1 MCASDNTHPGRAK
14 AIGLVALMILLPW
27 GANPSSTFDSQI
39 LSDGSDVRDES
50 SGKSWGVNGSND
62 TGWIVLDAVGA
73 DAANGTPAL
82 ADLFLEFAPGAVID
96 NLTLEISVNGSDGYW
111 VNQPQIAVMDTQ
123 TSLLDW
129 SGRGDLGRQ
138 NNFADNPPS
147 LVGGILDASLK
158 PNTISDAS
166 WQIPTGIEI
175 TDLVIEALRP
185 VDPKLSFSPLNV
197 SIHGSVY
204 NPIDGRLHIL
214 LDDDLLQ
221 LDDNA
226 NKRII
231 DIDIGIGGR
240 SIVSDINRGLLY
252 VGDKNGNV
260 TAMGLSDSQPLVD
273 FPADTNTSLSDPI
286 LTMGVDVFGVLWAF
300 SECNMQY
307 LMPSKGALWKTLEF
321 CTSSEAETPIGVHIE
336 GREIFLA
343 TEENG
348 VRVIEYNVSSADATS
363 IVVERNLV
371 WDDSNYLSGNSVAD
385 IAVSDGILYIAT
397 TDSGIDRFEFS
408 SNTWIPSWTSS
419 NWLSSD
425 NIVGLATAPGWLYI
439 LGEEHVQPYDTDV
452 LLFSSDIQLEDLGV
466 SGTASSISAWPGG
479 LSRAPSG
486 TMAIIGDSSGT
497 FGRVLEDSSDGSFH
511 LVSSPSIDNAEVTA
525 IIEDGESGE
534 FWIASGSI
542 IDIMDKGDNLWKEP
556 IDIGDWF
563 TSALEPGDIT
573 SIEQDEDGW
582 VWVGTT
588 NSGVHRLS
596 NVDGAYFE
604 TIQGLNSNS
613 ITSLAY
619 DSNTETLVIGHFESG
634 ISLYSTDS
642 NNVIE
647 TYTESEGLDSDMIR
661 DIATRFGI
669 AYIAT
674 QEAGVMRIDLSTPAI
689 IGSWQSLGVDN
700 LESTPV
706 AVDGE
711 VIYLGLPG
719 LGVLLIDRLTS
730 DILDLWTP
738 DDPNGIPDE
747 DINTLSL
754 DFYGGLLIGSEVQNS
769 GANANG
775 GLARWDGSTWD
786 LLPTSIPGWN
796 NDPFEFYDV
805 SSDANGVYA
814 GTNRGAC
821 MWNWPDPNNPQSQFT
836 LEDCWTSGGNGGGGG
851 GGQGDG
857 MPSRFVIS
865 VEPIGPDL
873 LYAGTLEG
881 AAVINTSNGTVVEV
895 WTAGDDTER
904 ARVVKFGETLY
915 LGFENMG
922 IARFNLTTGSWLTPW
937 DGSQGI
943 LGDDDVTV
951 MIEGREE
958 GTMWAGGDFGLTLI
972 DLENE
977 SALVQW
983 GRGANQDGPTL
994 PNYSPAEILIVEG
1007 VMYYSPQRGNP
1018 WNSRD
1023 EVTRINL
1030 DNNSTLQTIDAG
1042 QRLGFSGV
1050 IHGMSQIGDE
1060 VWISVVE
1067 TSGWGG
1073 SGDPGTI
1080 LRWNTTSDDW
1090 EDDLQTI
1097 GDVGRVNAQ
1106 YLGDCFPLNTSC
1118 EMWVAYGENMLRRF
1132 SAPNMTLLDQWNDVD
1147 GRIRGMVEYQGEYL
1161 FASMNGIL
1169 RWNPSN
1175 ETWQSSWLPGDGLPS
1190 DSELDFYALRVIGDD
1205 LWAASGYG
1213 NDGHVMRLSGNNSNW
1228 TIWDVDT
1235 NDIPD
1240 GYGADILL
1248 CHDIVHVAIGFSAW
1262 QWWAVGGGIAR
1273 FDLGDHDGDGITEEW
1288 ITPITNTNSN
1298 MVDKDVRAL
1307 ACDEENEIMYVG
1319 FDTDNVGIDRF
1330 DYDSNNFLDTLTPD
1344 MGVSENPVFPG
1355 GMLYD
1360 EDLLLVSHYDGS
1372 GGITRVITSGSTAT
1386 SGQVIGLGMDS
1397 CSIVRAPTS
1406 ARSYAIGRS
1415 GDLSGINRV
1424 DRLDSTGLIEGGF
1437 DELVGLPSGVVH
1449 EMISNETHVWVTV
1462 GSSEYSY
1469 LGTTVL
1475 QGELLDNGSVNWQYG
1490 FEALS
1495 ESINEIMLVDQEI
1508 WATTVG
1514 NGLFSFN
1521 LTQRAV
1527 QQTSSALHNQMD
1539 GLIHDGDNMF
1549 IGLMGWSGSSAGFQ
1563 TFDPD
1568 TRSWGQGSLLAGLP
1582 SNIVTDFVEYG
1593 EHVLVSTHGGI
1604 GLWNLTKYDW
1614 DDPITTVDGL
1624 PTPISNHLFVPP
1636 APILGNGTVLVGG
1649 PTGLIVLD
1657 QNLGIVGT
1665 IGTAEGLVGDFVSGI
1680 VYADAVSRTFNDSA
1694 TGSTITLHHDSAIFI
1709 SHNGQGVTR
1718 PGVAAWDVSTDSY
1731 NGTYNIDM
1739 IPSNDVSAVETDLWG
1754 VHIATSN
1761 QPLVHWNGT
1770 SMAMESGS
1778 GAIELQAWPITDLAS
1793 DGTHVAAISASKI
1806 SIVMATG
1813 DHDVIT
1819 IGDMPGAI
1827 AADADAWMGL
1837 AVLGEDGLHIYKPME
1852 TLREVPRENQR
1863 RAYPLNAIFAD
1874 RTLDITE
1881 TTRPGMSTTLVSP
1894 ESPISIPIDQNQ
1906 ANSSDLLL
1914 YPGSLTFS
1922 SPAKG
1927 SWVWAKSTSLN
1938 YTGSWD
1944 LASLDPKIEESFQ
1957 TAIFNTP
1964 PGSISSTVHLQ
1975 MQSPQDGK
1983 VKIRVSY
1990 DWERIEAPT
1999 VMTSLYDRP
2008 NDGGGVLHASW
2019 LPAQDSAWSAYRI
2032 YLWDSTDDPQWTPS
2046 KNDLANLPAYERIP
2060 YWSQTTAVFTTGNSN
2075 GSEAPLSDQRQYR
2088 AAVAIEYPDGSIGDP
2103 VSWDGNATP
2112 TDETP
2117 SPPEWLDVQP
2127 VSGGTP
2133 GTVSAEWS
2141 ACQEL
2146 DPQFTR
2152 IWAVQQEITNALAL
2166 SNPIDFAFAAGNS
2179 SVLELDGNVP
2189 YWFAIVCVDEAGQF
2203 DPANATVV
2211 GPVVTAGGLN
2221 DGIAPLP
2228 ITGTTAN
2235 DAPNDEGGRI
2245 IVTWEPNQE
2254 EDCSF
2259 HVIYI
2264 LPASGWTAP
2273 TSVDGWPVAQFVTDC
2288 TTDEVVID
2296 SIGNSTLENDVV
2308 YWIGVVAVDDWGNQN
2323 VDDVLVVETASYSEL
2338 DSTEFTPPDMVSG
2351 LQAWDHPGDDGTA
2364 IDVSWDKTL
2373 AEDFSHYT
2381 VWASDFPLN
2390 DLTEINL
2397 ECESSGACNLVTIDQ
2412 RQIGN
2417 SPRLE
2422 ITLSSALY
2430 GTEVDEL
2437 SPSRISP
2444 EVPLYVTVTIHDI
2457 AGNVILSDLSDN
2469 MALVTP
2475 IDNRGDQ
2482 FPPER
2487 IPAPTLEDRAP
2498 DSGDGVLVSFPPS
2511 SAPDIAEYLVF
2522 AVAGA
2527 PFENA
2532 DGLEPALVLD
2542 RTQSGQFLLDSLSS
2556 GEGIQPD
2563 VPIWVAVASV
2573 DTSGNVWLDKLE
2585 TSMISPVDEN
2595 SQDPGMHLP
2604 EVSEIMAYWDP
2615 TGSRI
2620 EVLWADSGDPLV
2632 ESYTIFA
2639 STMQFSDT
2647 RDAISVSSTVTSN
2660 ASFDFIGP
2668 TPVSSSTPYWLSV
2681 VAFDGE
2687 VHRLSVDPIRV
2698 YPLSELTPGGN
2709 QNGPGGDGESWFDQ
2723 LVDGDLNTAILM
2735 ISAIMIIL
2743 GAALIIRPREK
2754 TAPQPWEMG
2763 TQEVEMEEELTREA
2777 MGISEEEEIA
2787 SSSTLGASMDDSMD
2801 KEEEMDAST
2810 PENPIVD
2817 TLPEEWWDPDV
2828 TVADLL
2834 DSETDD
2840 ISLEGLNDLAD
2851 DLDEGE
2857 SEDIDVSFLDD
2868 VLDDD

>member
-1 MCASDNTHPGRAK
+1 MCASDITHRGRAK

-27 GANPSSTFDSQI
+27 GTNLPTSSGLES
-39 LSDGSDVRDES
+39 LSDLSDPRGES
-50 SGKSWGVNGSND
+50 SGKSWGVNGSNNS
-62 TGWIVLDAVGA
+62 GWIVLDATGA

-111 VNQPQIAVMDTQ
+111 ANQPQIAIMDTQ
-123 TSLLDW
+123 TSVLDW
-129 SGRGDLGRQ
+129 SGNGDLGRQ

-147 LVGGILDASLK
+147 IVGGILDASLK

-175 TDLVIEALRP
+175 TDLVMEALRP
-185 VDPKLSFSPLNV
+185 IDPKLSLSPLEV
-197 SIHGSVY
+197 SIHGSSY
-204 NPIDGRLHIL
+204 NPIDGRMYIL
-214 LDDDLLQ
+214 VDDDLLQ

-231 DIDIGIGGR
+231 DITSGIEGR
-240 SIVSDINRGLLY
+240 SIVSDPNRGFLY
-252 VGDKNGNV
+252 VGDNRGNV
-260 TAMGLSDSQPLVD
+260 SAMGLSDSEPLAD
-273 FPADTNTSLSDPI
+273 FPVDTNTSLSDPI
-286 LTMGVDVFGVLWAF
+286 MTMGVDVFGVLWAV
-300 SECNMQY
+300 SECNMNY
-307 LMPSKGALWKTLEF
+307 LMPSNGAVWKTFQF
-321 CTSSEAETPIGVHIE
+321 CTTSEIETPVGIHIE

-343 TEENG
+343 TQDNG
-348 VRVIEYNVSSADATS
+348 VRVIRYNVSSSDPTS
-363 IVVERNLV
+363 LVIERNVL
-371 WDDSNYLSGNSVAD
+371 WGDSNLLSSDSIAD
-385 IAVSDGILYIAT
+385 IEASEGILYIAT
-397 TDSGIDRFEFS
+397 SDSGIDRFDLS
-408 SNTWIPSWTSS
+408 SNTWMPSWTSS

-425 NIVGLATAPGWLYI
+425 NIVGLAAAPGWLYI
-439 LGEEHVQPYDTDV
+439 LGEEQVQPYDTDV
-452 LLFSSDIQLEDLGV
+452 LLFSSEIPLADLGL

-479 LSRAPSG
+479 LPRSPSDS
-486 TMAIIGDSSGT
+486 MAIIGDSSGT
-497 FGRVLEDSSDGSFH
+497 FGRALEDNSDGYFH
-511 LVSSPSIDNAEVTA
+511 LVSSPSIDDADITA
-525 IIEDGESGE
+525 IIDDGESGE

-563 TSALEPGDIT
+563 TSGLEPGDIT

-596 NVDGAYFE
+596 NVDGSYLE
-604 TIQGLNSNS
+604 SIQGLNSNS
-613 ITSLAY
+613 ITSLAF

-647 TYTESEGLDSDMIR
+647 TYSESEGLDSDMIR

-674 QEAGVMRIDLSTPAI
+674 EEAGVMRIDLSTPTI

-700 LESTPV
+700 LDSTPV
-706 AVDGE
+706 AVDGD

-738 DDPNGIPDE
+738 DDPNSIPDE
-747 DINTLSL
+747 DVNTLTL
-754 DFYGGLLIGSEVQNS
+754 DFYGGLLVGSEVQNS

-805 SSDANGVYA
+805 SSDADGVYA

-821 MWNWPDPNNPQSQFT
+821 MWNWPDPNTPQSQFT
-836 LEDCWTSGGNGGGGG
+836 LEDCWTSGGN

-865 VEPIGPDL
+865 VEPIGSDL
-873 LYAGTLEG
+873 LYAGTTEG
-881 AAVINTSNGTVVEV
+881 AAVINTANGTVVEV

-915 LGFENMG
+915 LGFENLG
-922 IARFNLTTGSWLTPW
+922 IARFNLTSGTWLTPW

-951 MIEGREE
+951 MIEGRAL

-972 DLENE
+972 DLVNE
-977 SALVQW
+977 TTLIQW

-994 PNYSPAEILIVEG
+994 PNYSPGEILIVDEM
-1007 VMYYSPQRGNP
+1007 MYYSPQRANP

-1023 EVTRINL
+1023 EIARINL
-1030 DNNSTLQTIDAG
+1030 DNNTSLQTIDAG
-1042 QRLGFSGV
+1042 QRLGFEGV
-1050 IHGMSQIGDE
+1050 VHGMNQIGDE

-1080 LRWNTTSDDW
+1080 LRWNTTSEGW
-1090 EDDLQTI
+1090 MDDLQTI

-1106 YLGDCFPLNTSC
+1106 YLGDCFPLNASC
-1118 EMWVAYGENMLRRF
+1118 EMWIAYGENTLRRF
-1132 SAPNMTLLDQWNDVD
+1132 SASNMTLLDQWDDVD

-1190 DSELDFYALRVIGDD
+1190 ESELDFYTLKVVGDD

-1213 NDGHVMRLSGNNSNW
+1213 NDGHVMRLSGNNGNW

-1235 NDIPD
+1235 GDIPD

-1262 QWWAVGGGIAR
+1262 QWWLVGGGIAR
-1273 FDLGDHDGDGITEEW
+1273 FDLGDYDGDGITDEW
-1288 ITPITNTNSN
+1288 ITPITNDNSN
-1298 MVDKDVRAL
+1298 MADKDVRAL

-1330 DYDSNNFLDTLTPD
+1330 DYSSNNFLDTLTPD

-1355 GMLYD
+1355 GMIYD
-1360 EDLLLVSHYDGS
+1360 EDLLLVAHYDGN
-1372 GGITRVITSGSTAT
+1372 GGITRVITSGASAT

-1397 CSIVRAPTS
+1397 CSIVRAPTNS
-1406 ARSYAIGRS
+1406 RSYAIGRS

-1437 DELVGLPSGVVH
+1437 DELVGLPSGVVS
-1449 EMISNETHVWVTV
+1449 EMISNGTHVWVTV

-1469 LGTTVL
+1469 LASTVL

-1490 FEALS
+1490 FDALS
-1495 ESINEIMLVDQEI
+1495 ESINEIMIVDQEI
-1508 WATTVG
+1508 WASTVG
-1514 NGLFSFN
+1514 DGLFSFN
-1521 LTQRAV
+1521 LSHRSV
-1527 QQTSSALHNQMD
+1527 QQTPPALHNQMD
-1539 GLIHDGDNMF
+1539 GMLHDGENMF

-1563 TFDPD
+1563 TFNPE

-1604 GLWNLTKYDW
+1604 GLWNLTKDDW

-1636 APILGNGTVLVGG
+1636 VPILGNGTVLVGG
-1649 PTGLIVLD
+1649 PTGMIVLD
-1657 QNLGIVGT
+1657 QDLGVVGT
-1665 IGTAEGLVGDFVSGI
+1665 IGRADGLVGDFVSGI
-1680 VYADAVSRTFNDSA
+1680 VYAGPVSRTFNDTA
-1694 TGSTITLHHDSAIFI
+1694 TGSLITLHHDSAIFI

-1718 PGVAAWDVSTDSY
+1718 PGVAAWDISTDSH

-1770 SMAMESGS
+1770 SMGMEAGP
-1778 GAIELQAWPITDLAS
+1778 GAIELQGWPIIDLAS
-1793 DGTHVAAISASKI
+1793 DGNHLAAISASKI
-1806 SIVMATG
+1806 SIIESTG
-1813 DHDVIT
+1813 DHAVVMV
-1819 IGDMPGAI
+1819 GDMPGAL

-1837 AVLGEDGLHIYKPME
+1837 AVLGEDGLHIYKPIE
-1852 TLREVPRENQR
+1852 TLREAPRENQR
-1863 RAYPLNAIFAD
+1863 RASPLNAIFAD
-1874 RTLDITE
+1874 RTLDITD
-1881 TTRPGMSTTLVSP
+1881 TTRPGMLTTFASQ
-1894 ESPISIPIDQNQ
+1894 ESPILIPIDQNQ
-1906 ANSSDLLL
+1906 ANSSELLL

-1922 SPAKG
+1922 SPARG
-1927 SWVWAKSTSLN
+1927 SWVWAKSTNLN

-1944 LASLDPKIEESFQ
+1944 LAALDPSIEESFQ

-1964 PGSISSTVHLQ
+1964 PGSVSSTVHLQ
-1975 MQSPQDGK
+1975 MQSPKDGRIM
-1983 VKIRVSY
+1983 IRVTY
-1990 DWERIEAPT
+1990 DWERLEAPT
-1999 VMTSLYDRP
+1999 LMTSLYDRP

-2032 YLWDSTDDPQWTPS
+2032 YLWDSTDNPQWTPS
-2046 KNDLANLPAYERIP
+2046 KGDLANLPAYQRVP

-2075 GSEAPLSDQRQYR
+2075 GSEVPLSDQRQYR
-2088 AAVAIEYPDGSIGDP
+2088 AAVSIEYPDGTLGDP
-2103 VSWDGNATP
+2103 ISWYGNATP

-2117 SPPEWLDVQP
+2117 SPPEWLEVQP
-2127 VSGGTP
+2127 ISGGNP
-2133 GTVSAEWS
+2133 GTVSAEWA

-2146 DPQFTR
+2146 DPQSTR
-2152 IWAVQQEITNALAL
+2152 IWAVQQEITSALAL
-2166 SNPIDFAFAAGNS
+2166 SDPIDFAFASGNS
-2179 SVLELDGNVP
+2179 SVLQLEGNVP

-2228 ITGTTAN
+2228 ITGTSVS

-2245 IVTWEPNQE
+2245 VVTWEPNQE

-2323 VDDVLVVETASYSEL
+2323 VNDVLVVETATYSEL

-2351 LQAWDHPGDDGTA
+2351 LQAWDHPDDDGTA
-2364 IDVSWDKTL
+2364 IDVSWDRTT

-2390 DLTEINL
+2390 DLTEASSA
-2397 ECESSGACNLVTIDQ
+2397 CESSGTCNLVTIDQ

-2422 ITLSSALY
+2422 VTLSRALY
-2430 GTEVDEL
+2430 GTEADEL

-2457 AGNVILSDLSDN
+2457 AGNVFLSDLSEN

-2475 IDNRGDQ
+2475 IDNRGDL
-2482 FPPER
+2482 FPP
-2487 IPAPTLEDRAP
+2487 DRVPSPSLVDRSP
-2498 DSGDGVLVSFPPS
+2498 DSGDGIFVSFSPS
-2511 SAPDIAEYLVF
+2511 SEPDIAEYRIF
-2522 AVAGA
+2522 AVSVA
-2527 PFENA
+2527 PFDSVE
-2532 DGLEPALVLD
+2532 GLEPALVLD
-2542 RTQSGQFLLDSLSS
+2542 RTQSGEEFLLETLSN
-2556 GEGIQPD
+2556 GERIQPD
-2563 VPIWVAVASV
+2563 VPMWVAVVSV
-2573 DTSGNVWLDKLE
+2573 DTSGNAWLDGLE

-2595 SQDPGMHLP
+2595 SQDPGIHLP
-2604 EVSEIMAYWDP
+2604 EISEIMTYWDP

-2620 EVLWADSGDPLV
+2620 EVIWSESEDPQV
-2632 ESYTIFA
+2632 ESYIVFA

-2647 RDAISVSSTVTSN
+2647 RDAITVSSSDTSN
-2660 ASFDFIGP
+2660 ASFDSIGP
-2668 TPVSSSTPYWLSV
+2668 TPISSSTTYWLSV

-2687 VHRLSVDPIRV
+2687 VHRLAIDSIRV
-2698 YPLSELTPGGN
+2698 YPLSEFTPGGSPD
-2709 QNGPGGDGESWFDQ
+2709 GPGGDGESWFDQ
-2723 LVDGDLNTAILM
+2723 LVDGDLNTVIIM
-2735 ISAIMIIL
+2735 VSAIMVIL

-2754 TAPQPWEMG
+2754 IAPQPWEMG

-2777 MGISEEEEIA
+2777 MGITEEEEIA
-2787 SSSTLGASMDDSMD
+2787 SSSFLTQTPGDESEM
-2801 KEEEMDAST
+2801 EEELPESVIDESPEEEWRGPDAS
-2810 PENPIVD
+2810 
-2817 TLPEEWWDPDV
+2817 
-2828 TVADLL
+2828 VADLL
-2834 DSETDD
+2834 ESENEE

-2851 DLDEGE
+2851 GLDGD
-2857 SEDIDVSFLDD
+2857 SDDIDVSFLDD

>member
-1 MCASDNTHPGRAK
+1 MCARDITLRGRAK

-27 GANPSSTFDSQI
+27 GTNLPTSSGLES
-39 LSDGSDVRDES
+39 LSDLSDPRGES
-50 SGKSWGVNGSND
+50 SGKSWGVNGSNNS
-62 TGWIVLDAVGA
+62 GWIVLDATGA

-111 VNQPQIAVMDTQ
+111 ANQPQIAIMDTQ
-123 TSLLDW
+123 TSVFDW
-129 SGRGDLGRQ
+129 SGNGDLGRQ

-147 LVGGILDASLK
+147 IVGGILDASLK

-175 TDLVIEALRP
+175 TDLVMEALRP
-185 VDPKLSFSPLNV
+185 IDPKLSLSPLEV
-197 SIHGSVY
+197 SIHGSSY
-204 NPIDGRLHIL
+204 NPIDGRMYIL
-214 LDDDLLQ
+214 VDDDLLQ

-231 DIDIGIGGR
+231 DITSGIEGR
-240 SIVSDINRGLLY
+240 SIVSDPNRGFLY
-252 VGDKNGNV
+252 VGDNRGNV
-260 TAMGLSDSQPLVD
+260 SAMGLSDSEPLAD
-273 FPADTNTSLSDPI
+273 FPVDTNTSLSDPI
-286 LTMGVDVFGVLWAF
+286 MTMGVDVFGVLWAV
-300 SECNMQY
+300 SECNMNY
-307 LMPSKGALWKTLEF
+307 LMPSNGAVWKTFQF
-321 CTSSEAETPIGVHIE
+321 CTTSEIETPVGIHIE

-343 TEENG
+343 TQDNG
-348 VRVIEYNVSSADATS
+348 VRVIRYNVSSSDPTS
-363 IVVERNLV
+363 LVIERNVL
-371 WDDSNYLSGNSVAD
+371 WGDSNLLSSDSIAD
-385 IAVSDGILYIAT
+385 IEASEGILYIAT
-397 TDSGIDRFEFS
+397 SDSGIDRFDLS
-408 SNTWIPSWTSS
+408 SNTWMPSWTSS

-425 NIVGLATAPGWLYI
+425 NIVGLAAAPGWLYI
-439 LGEEHVQPYDTDV
+439 LGEEQVQPYDTDV
-452 LLFSSDIQLEDLGV
+452 LLFSSEIPLADLGL

-479 LSRAPSG
+479 LPRSPSDS
-486 TMAIIGDSSGT
+486 MAIIGDSSGT
-497 FGRVLEDSSDGSFH
+497 FGRALEDNSDGYFH
-511 LVSSPSIDNAEVTA
+511 LVSSPSIDDADITA
-525 IIEDGESGE
+525 IIDDGESGE

-563 TSALEPGDIT
+563 TSGLEPGDIT

-596 NVDGAYFE
+596 NVDGSYLE
-604 TIQGLNSNS
+604 SIQGLNSNS
-613 ITSLAY
+613 ITSLAF

-647 TYTESEGLDSDMIR
+647 TYSESEGLDSDMIR

-674 QEAGVMRIDLSTPAI
+674 EEAGVMRIDLSTPTI

-700 LESTPV
+700 LDSTPV
-706 AVDGE
+706 AVDGD

-738 DDPNGIPDE
+738 DDPNSIPDE
-747 DINTLSL
+747 DVNTLTL
-754 DFYGGLLIGSEVQNS
+754 DFYGGLLVGSEVQNS

-821 MWNWPDPNNPQSQFT
+821 MWNWPDPNTPQSQFT
-836 LEDCWTSGGNGGGGG
+836 LEDCWTSGGN

-865 VEPIGPDL
+865 VEPIGSDL
-873 LYAGTLEG
+873 LYAGTTEG
-881 AAVINTSNGTVVEV
+881 AAVINTANGTVVEV

-915 LGFENMG
+915 LGFENLG
-922 IARFNLTTGSWLTPW
+922 IARFNLTSGTWLTPW

-951 MIEGREE
+951 MIEGRAL

-972 DLENE
+972 DLVNE
-977 SALVQW
+977 TTLIQW

-994 PNYSPAEILIVEG
+994 PNYSPGEILIVDEM
-1007 VMYYSPQRGNP
+1007 MYYSPQRANP

-1023 EVTRINL
+1023 EIARINL
-1030 DNNSTLQTIDAG
+1030 DNNTSLQTIDAG
-1042 QRLGFSGV
+1042 QRLGFEGV
-1050 IHGMSQIGDE
+1050 VHGMNQIGDE

-1080 LRWNTTSDDW
+1080 LRWNTTSEGW
-1090 EDDLQTI
+1090 MDDLQTI

-1106 YLGDCFPLNTSC
+1106 YLGDCFPLNASC
-1118 EMWVAYGENMLRRF
+1118 EMWIAYGENTLRRF
-1132 SAPNMTLLDQWNDVD
+1132 SASNMTLLDQWDDVD

-1190 DSELDFYALRVIGDD
+1190 ESELDFYTLKVVGDD

-1213 NDGHVMRLSGNNSNW
+1213 NDGHVMRLSGNNGNW

-1235 NDIPD
+1235 GDIPD

-1262 QWWAVGGGIAR
+1262 QWWLVGGGIAR
-1273 FDLGDHDGDGITEEW
+1273 FDLGDYDGDGITDEW
-1288 ITPITNTNSN
+1288 ITPITNDNSN
-1298 MVDKDVRAL
+1298 MADKDVRAL

-1330 DYDSNNFLDTLTPD
+1330 DYSSNNFLDTLTPD

-1355 GMLYD
+1355 GMIYD
-1360 EDLLLVSHYDGS
+1360 EDLLLVAHYDGN
-1372 GGITRVITSGSTAT
+1372 GGITRVITSGASAT

-1397 CSIVRAPTS
+1397 CSIVRAPTNS
-1406 ARSYAIGRS
+1406 RSYAIGRS

-1437 DELVGLPSGVVH
+1437 DELVGLPSGVVS
-1449 EMISNETHVWVTV
+1449 EMISNGTHVWVTV

-1469 LGTTVL
+1469 LASTVL

-1490 FEALS
+1490 FDALS
-1495 ESINEIMLVDQEI
+1495 ESINEIMIVDQEI
-1508 WATTVG
+1508 WASTVG
-1514 NGLFSFN
+1514 DGLFSFN
-1521 LTQRAV
+1521 LSHRSV
-1527 QQTSSALHNQMD
+1527 QQTPPALHNQMD
-1539 GLIHDGDNMF
+1539 GMLHDGENMF

-1563 TFDPD
+1563 TFNPE

-1604 GLWNLTKYDW
+1604 GLWNLTKDDW

-1636 APILGNGTVLVGG
+1636 VPILGNGTVLVGG
-1649 PTGLIVLD
+1649 PTGMIVLD
-1657 QNLGIVGT
+1657 QDLGVVGT
-1665 IGTAEGLVGDFVSGI
+1665 IGRADGLVGDFVSGI
-1680 VYADAVSRTFNDSA
+1680 VYAGPVSRTFNDTA
-1694 TGSTITLHHDSAIFI
+1694 TGSLITLHHDSAIFI

-1718 PGVAAWDVSTDSY
+1718 PGVAAWDISTDSH

-1770 SMAMESGS
+1770 SMGMEAGP
-1778 GAIELQAWPITDLAS
+1778 GAIELQGWPIIDLAS
-1793 DGTHVAAISASKI
+1793 DGNHLAAISASKI
-1806 SIVMATG
+1806 SIIESTG
-1813 DHDVIT
+1813 DHAVVMV
-1819 IGDMPGAI
+1819 GDMPGAL

-1837 AVLGEDGLHIYKPME
+1837 AVLGEDGLHIYKPIE
-1852 TLREVPRENQR
+1852 TLREAPRENQR
-1863 RAYPLNAIFAD
+1863 RASPLNAIFAD
-1874 RTLDITE
+1874 RTLDITD
-1881 TTRPGMSTTLVSP
+1881 TTRPGMLTTFASQ
-1894 ESPISIPIDQNQ
+1894 ESPILIPIDQNQ
-1906 ANSSDLLL
+1906 ANSSELLL

-1922 SPAKG
+1922 SPARG
-1927 SWVWAKSTSLN
+1927 SWVWAKSTNLN

-1944 LASLDPKIEESFQ
+1944 LAALDPSIEESFQ

-1964 PGSISSTVHLQ
+1964 PGSVSSTVHLQ
-1975 MQSPQDGK
+1975 MQSPKDGRIM
-1983 VKIRVSY
+1983 IRVTY
-1990 DWERIEAPT
+1990 DWERLEAPT
-1999 VMTSLYDRP
+1999 LMTSLYDRP

-2032 YLWDSTDDPQWTPS
+2032 YLWDSTDNPQWTPS
-2046 KNDLANLPAYERIP
+2046 KGDLANLPAYQRVP

-2075 GSEAPLSDQRQYR
+2075 GSEVPLSDQRQYR
-2088 AAVAIEYPDGSIGDP
+2088 AAVSIEYPDGTLGDP
-2103 VSWDGNATP
+2103 ISWYGNATP

-2117 SPPEWLDVQP
+2117 SPPEWLEVQP
-2127 VSGGTP
+2127 ISGGNP
-2133 GTVSAEWS
+2133 GTVSAEWA

-2146 DPQFTR
+2146 DPQSTR
-2152 IWAVQQEITNALAL
+2152 IWAVQQEITSALAL
-2166 SNPIDFAFAAGNS
+2166 SDPIDFAFASGNS
-2179 SVLELDGNVP
+2179 SVLQLEGNVP

-2228 ITGTTAN
+2228 ITGTSVS

-2245 IVTWEPNQE
+2245 VVTWEPNQE

-2323 VDDVLVVETASYSEL
+2323 VNDVLVVETATYSEL

-2351 LQAWDHPGDDGTA
+2351 LQAWDHPDDDGTA
-2364 IDVSWDKTL
+2364 IDVSWDRTT

-2390 DLTEINL
+2390 DLTEASSA
-2397 ECESSGACNLVTIDQ
+2397 CESSGTCNLVTIDQ

-2422 ITLSSALY
+2422 VTLSRALY
-2430 GTEVDEL
+2430 GTEADEL

-2457 AGNVILSDLSDN
+2457 AGNVFLSDLSEN

-2475 IDNRGDQ
+2475 IDNRGDL
-2482 FPPER
+2482 FPP
-2487 IPAPTLEDRAP
+2487 DRVPSPSLVDRSP
-2498 DSGDGVLVSFPPS
+2498 DSGDGIFVSFSPS
-2511 SAPDIAEYLVF
+2511 SEPDIAEYRIF
-2522 AVAGA
+2522 AVSVA
-2527 PFENA
+2527 PFDSVE
-2532 DGLEPALVLD
+2532 GLEPALVLD
-2542 RTQSGQFLLDSLSS
+2542 RTQSGEEFLLETLSN
-2556 GEGIQPD
+2556 GERIQPD
-2563 VPIWVAVASV
+2563 VPMWVAVVSV
-2573 DTSGNVWLDKLE
+2573 DTSGNAWLDGLE

-2595 SQDPGMHLP
+2595 SQDPGIHLP
-2604 EVSEIMAYWDP
+2604 EISEIMTYWDP

-2620 EVLWADSGDPLV
+2620 EVIWSESEDPQV
-2632 ESYTIFA
+2632 ESYIVFA

-2647 RDAISVSSTVTSN
+2647 RDAITVSSSDTSN
-2660 ASFDFIGP
+2660 ASFDSIGP
-2668 TPVSSSTPYWLSV
+2668 TPISSSTTYWLSV

-2687 VHRLSVDPIRV
+2687 VHRLAIDSIRV
-2698 YPLSELTPGGN
+2698 YPLSEFTPGGSPD
-2709 QNGPGGDGESWFDQ
+2709 GPGGDGESWFDQ
-2723 LVDGDLNTAILM
+2723 LVDGDLNTVIIM
-2735 ISAIMIIL
+2735 VSAIMVIL

-2754 TAPQPWEMG
+2754 IAPQPWEMG

-2777 MGISEEEEIA
+2777 MGITEEEEIA
-2787 SSSTLGASMDDSMD
+2787 SSSFLTQTPGDESEM
-2801 KEEEMDAST
+2801 EEELPESVIDESPEEEWRGPDAS
-2810 PENPIVD
+2810 
-2817 TLPEEWWDPDV
+2817 
-2828 TVADLL
+2828 VADLL
-2834 DSETDD
+2834 ESENEE

-2851 DLDEGE
+2851 GLDGD
-2857 SEDIDVSFLDD
+2857 SDDIDVSFLDD

>member
-1 MCASDNTHPGRAK
+1 MCASDITHRGRAK

-27 GANPSSTFDSQI
+27 GTNLPTSSGLES
-39 LSDGSDVRDES
+39 LSDLSDPRGES
-50 SGKSWGVNGSND
+50 SGKSWGVNGSNNS
-62 TGWIVLDAVGA
+62 GWIVLDATGA

-111 VNQPQIAVMDTQ
+111 ANQPQIAIMDTQ
-123 TSLLDW
+123 TSVLDW
-129 SGRGDLGRQ
+129 SGNGDLGRQ

-147 LVGGILDASLK
+147 IVGGILDASLK

-175 TDLVIEALRP
+175 TDLVMEALRP
-185 VDPKLSFSPLNV
+185 IDPKLSLSPLEV
-197 SIHGSVY
+197 SIHGSSY
-204 NPIDGRLHIL
+204 NPIDGRMYIL
-214 LDDDLLQ
+214 VDDDLLQ

-231 DIDIGIGGR
+231 DITSGIEGR
-240 SIVSDINRGLLY
+240 SIVSDPNRGFLY
-252 VGDKNGNV
+252 VGDNRGNV
-260 TAMGLSDSQPLVD
+260 SAMGLSDSEPLAD
-273 FPADTNTSLSDPI
+273 FPVDTNTSLSDPI
-286 LTMGVDVFGVLWAF
+286 LTMGVDTFGVLWAV
-300 SECNMQY
+300 SECNMNY
-307 LMPSKGALWKTLEF
+307 LMPSNGAVWKTFQF
-321 CTSSEAETPIGVHIE
+321 CTTSEIETPVGIHIE

-343 TEENG
+343 TQNNG
-348 VRVIEYNVSSADATS
+348 VRVIRYNVSSSDPTS
-363 IVVERNLV
+363 LVIERNVL
-371 WDDSNYLSGNSVAD
+371 WGDSNLLSSDSIAD
-385 IAVSDGILYIAT
+385 IEASEGILYIAT
-397 TDSGIDRFEFS
+397 SDSGIDRFDLS
-408 SNTWIPSWTSS
+408 SNTWMPSWTSS

-425 NIVGLATAPGWLYI
+425 NIVGLAAAPGWLYI
-439 LGEEHVQPYDTDV
+439 LGEEQVQPYDTDV
-452 LLFSSDIQLEDLGV
+452 LLFSSEIPLADLGL

-479 LSRAPSG
+479 LPRAPPDS
-486 TMAIIGDSSGT
+486 MAIIGDSSGT
-497 FGRVLEDSSDGSFH
+497 FGRALEENSDGYFH
-511 LVSSPSIDNAEVTA
+511 LVSSPSIDDADITA
-525 IIEDGESGE
+525 IIDDGESGE

-563 TSALEPGDIT
+563 TSGLEPGDIT

-596 NVDGAYFE
+596 NVDGSYLE
-604 TIQGLNSNS
+604 SIQGLNSNS
-613 ITSLAY
+613 ITSLAF

-647 TYTESEGLDSDMIR
+647 TYSESEGLDSDMIR

-674 QEAGVMRIDLSTPAI
+674 EEAGVMRIDLSTPTI

-700 LESTPV
+700 LDSTPV
-706 AVDGE
+706 AVDGD

-738 DDPNGIPDE
+738 DDPNSIPDE
-747 DINTLSL
+747 DVNTLTL
-754 DFYGGLLIGSEVQNS
+754 DFYGGLLVGSEVQNS

-821 MWNWPDPNNPQSQFT
+821 MWNWPDPNTPQSQFT
-836 LEDCWTSGGNGGGGG
+836 LEDCWTSGGN

-865 VEPIGPDL
+865 VEPIGSDL
-873 LYAGTLEG
+873 LYAGTTEG
-881 AAVINTSNGTVVEV
+881 AAVINTANGTVVEV

-915 LGFENMG
+915 LGFENLG
-922 IARFNLTTGSWLTPW
+922 IARFNLTSGTWLTPW

-951 MIEGREE
+951 MIEGRAL

-972 DLENE
+972 DLVNE
-977 SALVQW
+977 TTLIQW
-983 GRGANQDGPTL
+983 ERGANQDGPTL
-994 PNYSPAEILIVEG
+994 PNYSPGEILIVDE
-1007 VMYYSPQRGNP
+1007 VMYYSPQRANP

-1023 EVTRINL
+1023 EIARINL
-1030 DNNSTLQTIDAG
+1030 DNNTSLQTIDAG
-1042 QRLGFSGV
+1042 QRLGFDGV
-1050 IHGMSQIGDE
+1050 VHGMNQIGDE

-1080 LRWNTTSDDW
+1080 LRWNTTSEGW
-1090 EDDLQTI
+1090 MDDLQTI

-1106 YLGDCFPLNTSC
+1106 YLGDCFPLNASC
-1118 EMWVAYGENMLRRF
+1118 EMWIAYGENTLRRF
-1132 SAPNMTLLDQWNDVD
+1132 SASNMTLLDQWDDVD

-1190 DSELDFYALRVIGDD
+1190 ESELDFYTLKVVGDD

-1213 NDGHVMRLSGNNSNW
+1213 NDGHVMRLSGNNGNW

-1235 NDIPD
+1235 GDIPD

-1262 QWWAVGGGIAR
+1262 QWWLVGGGIAR
-1273 FDLGDHDGDGITEEW
+1273 FDLGDYDGDGITDEW
-1288 ITPITNTNSN
+1288 ITPITNDNSN
-1298 MVDKDVRAL
+1298 MADKDVRAL

-1330 DYDSNNFLDTLTPD
+1330 DYSSNNFLDTLTPD

-1355 GMLYD
+1355 GMIYD
-1360 EDLLLVSHYDGS
+1360 EDLLLVAHYDGN
-1372 GGITRVITSGSTAT
+1372 GGITRVITSGASAT

-1397 CSIVRAPTS
+1397 CSIVRAPTNS
-1406 ARSYAIGRS
+1406 RSYAIGRS

-1437 DELVGLPSGVVH
+1437 DELVGLPSGVVS
-1449 EMISNETHVWVTV
+1449 EMISNGTHVWVTV

-1469 LGTTVL
+1469 LASTVL

-1490 FEALS
+1490 FDALS
-1495 ESINEIMLVDQEI
+1495 ESINEIMIVDQEI
-1508 WATTVG
+1508 WASTVG
-1514 NGLFSFN
+1514 DGLFSFN
-1521 LTQRAV
+1521 LSHRSV
-1527 QQTSSALHNQMD
+1527 QQTPPALHNQMD
-1539 GLIHDGDNMF
+1539 GMLHDGENMF

-1563 TFDPD
+1563 TFNPE

-1604 GLWNLTKYDW
+1604 GLWNLTKDDW

-1636 APILGNGTVLVGG
+1636 VPILGNGTVLVGG
-1649 PTGLIVLD
+1649 PTGMIVLD
-1657 QNLGIVGT
+1657 QDLGVVGT
-1665 IGTAEGLVGDFVSGI
+1665 IGRADGLVGDFVSGI
-1680 VYADAVSRTFNDSA
+1680 VYAGPVSRTFNDTA
-1694 TGSTITLHHDSAIFI
+1694 TGSMITLHHDSAIFI

-1718 PGVAAWDVSTDSY
+1718 PGVAAWDISTDSH

-1770 SMAMESGS
+1770 SMGMEAGP
-1778 GAIELQAWPITDLAS
+1778 GAIELQGWPIIDLAS
-1793 DGTHVAAISASKI
+1793 DGNHLAAISSSKI
-1806 SIVMATG
+1806 SIIESTG
-1813 DHDVIT
+1813 DHAVVMV
-1819 IGDMPGAI
+1819 GDMPGAL

-1837 AVLGEDGLHIYKPME
+1837 AVLGEDGLHIYKPIE
-1852 TLREVPRENQR
+1852 TLREAPRENQR
-1863 RAYPLNAIFAD
+1863 RASPLNAIFAD
-1874 RTLDITE
+1874 RTLDITD
-1881 TTRPGMSTTLVSP
+1881 TTRPGMLTTFASQ
-1894 ESPISIPIDQNQ
+1894 ESPILIPLDQNQ
-1906 ANSSDLLL
+1906 ANSSELLL

-1922 SPAKG
+1922 SPARG
-1927 SWVWAKSTSLN
+1927 SWVWAKSTNLN

-1944 LASLDPKIEESFQ
+1944 LAALDPSIEESFQ

-1964 PGSISSTVHLQ
+1964 PGSVSSTVHLQ
-1975 MQSPQDGK
+1975 MQSPKDGRIM
-1983 VKIRVSY
+1983 IRVTY
-1990 DWERIEAPT
+1990 DWERLEAPT
-1999 VMTSLYDRP
+1999 LMTSLYDRP

-2046 KNDLANLPAYERIP
+2046 KGDLANLPAYQRVP

-2075 GSEAPLSDQRQYR
+2075 GSEVPLSDQRQYR
-2088 AAVAIEYPDGSIGDP
+2088 AAVSIEYPDGTLGDP
-2103 VSWDGNATP
+2103 ISWDGNATP

-2117 SPPEWLDVQP
+2117 SPPEWLEVQP
-2127 VSGGTP
+2127 ISGGNP
-2133 GTVSAEWS
+2133 GTVSAEWA

-2146 DPQFTR
+2146 DPQSTR
-2152 IWAVQQEITNALAL
+2152 IWAVQQEITSALAL
-2166 SNPIDFAFAAGNS
+2166 SDSIDFAFASGNS
-2179 SVLELDGNVP
+2179 SVLQLEGNVP

-2228 ITGTTAN
+2228 ITGTSVS

-2245 IVTWEPNQE
+2245 VVTWEPNQE

-2323 VDDVLVVETASYSEL
+2323 VNDVLVVETATYSEL

-2351 LQAWDHPGDDGTA
+2351 LQAWDHPDDDGTA
-2364 IDVSWDKTL
+2364 IDVSWDRTT

-2390 DLTEINL
+2390 DLTEASSA
-2397 ECESSGACNLVTIDQ
+2397 CESSGTCNLVTIDQ

-2422 ITLSSALY
+2422 VTLSRALY
-2430 GTEVDEL
+2430 GTEADEL

-2457 AGNVILSDLSDN
+2457 AGNVFLSDLSEN

-2475 IDNRGDQ
+2475 IDNRGDL
-2482 FPPER
+2482 FPP
-2487 IPAPTLEDRAP
+2487 DRVPSPSLVDRSP
-2498 DSGDGVLVSFPPS
+2498 DSGDGIFVSFSPS
-2511 SAPDIAEYLVF
+2511 SEPDIAEYRIF
-2522 AVAGA
+2522 AVSVA
-2527 PFENA
+2527 PFDSVE
-2532 DGLEPALVLD
+2532 GLEPALVLD
-2542 RTQSGQFLLDSLSS
+2542 RTQSGEEFLLETLSN
-2556 GEGIQPD
+2556 GERIQPD
-2563 VPIWVAVASV
+2563 VPMWVAVVSV
-2573 DTSGNVWLDKLE
+2573 DTSGNAWLDGLE

-2595 SQDPGMHLP
+2595 SQDPGIHLP
-2604 EVSEIMAYWDP
+2604 EISEIMTYWDP

-2620 EVLWADSGDPLV
+2620 EVIWSESEDPQV
-2632 ESYTIFA
+2632 ESYIVFA

-2647 RDAISVSSTVTSN
+2647 RDAITVSSSDTSN
-2660 ASFDFIGP
+2660 ASFDSIGP
-2668 TPVSSSTPYWLSV
+2668 TPVSSSTTYWLSV

-2687 VHRLSVDPIRV
+2687 VHRLDTDSIRV
-2698 YPLSELTPGGN
+2698 YPLSEFTLGGSPD
-2709 QNGPGGDGESWFDQ
+2709 GPGGDGDSWFDQ
-2723 LVDGDLNTAILM
+2723 LVDGDLNTVIIM
-2735 ISAIMIIL
+2735 VSAIMVIL

-2777 MGISEEEEIA
+2777 MGITEEEEIA
-2787 SSSTLGASMDDSMD
+2787 SSSFLTQTPGDESEM
-2801 KEEEMDAST
+2801 EEELPESVIDESPEEEWRGPDAS
-2810 PENPIVD
+2810 
-2817 TLPEEWWDPDV
+2817 
-2828 TVADLL
+2828 VADLL
-2834 DSETDD
+2834 ESEDEE

-2851 DLDEGE
+2851 GLDGD
-2857 SEDIDVSFLDD
+2857 SIDIDVSFLDD

>member
-39 LSDGSDVRDES
+39 LSDDSDLRDES

-62 TGWIVLDAVGA
+62 TGWIVLDAAGA

-563 TSALEPGDIT
+563 TSGLEPGDIT

-977 SALVQW
+977 STLVQW

>member
-1 MCASDNTHPGRAK
+1 MCASVITPRGRAK
-14 AIGLVALMILLPW
+14 AIGLVVLMILLPW
-27 GANPSSTFDSQI
+27 GSNLTSPSESKQLSADS
-39 LSDGSDVRDES
+39 DFRDES

-62 TGWIVLDAVGA
+62 TGWLVMDATGA
-73 DAANGTPAL
+73 DPANGTPAL
-82 ADLFLEFAPGAVID
+82 ADIFLEFAPGAVID

-111 VNQPQIAVMDTQ
+111 ANQPQIAVMDTQ
-123 TSLLDW
+123 TSVLDW

-158 PNTISDAS
+158 PNTNSDAS

-175 TDLVIEALRP
+175 TDLVMEALRP
-185 VDPKLSFSPLNV
+185 VDPKLSFSPLEV
-197 SIHGSVY
+197 SIHGSAY
-204 NPIDGRLHIL
+204 NPTDGRMHIL
-214 LDDDLLQ
+214 VDDDLLQ

-226 NKRII
+226 NKPII
-231 DIDIGIGGR
+231 DIDSGIGGR
-240 SIVSDINRGLLY
+240 SIVSDPNRGLLY
-252 VGDKNGNV
+252 VGDSQGNV
-260 TAMGLSDSQPLVD
+260 TAITLSDSQSLAD
-273 FPADTNTSLSDPI
+273 FPIDTNSSLTNPI

-300 SECNMQY
+300 SECNMHY
-307 LMPSKGALWKTLEF
+307 LMPSKGAIWKTLEF
-321 CTSSEAETPIGVHIE
+321 CTTSDIEIPVGVHTE
-336 GREIFLA
+336 GRELFLA
-343 TEENG
+343 TQDNG
-348 VRVIEYNVSSADATS
+348 VRVIEYNVSSSDPTS
-363 IVVERNLV
+363 LDVERNIV
-371 WDDSNYLSGNSVAD
+371 WDSSNYLSGDSIAD
-385 IAVSDGILYIAT
+385 ILVSEDTLYIAT
-397 TDSGIDRFEFS
+397 SDSGIDRFDLS
-408 SNTWIPSWTSS
+408 SGSWMPSWTSS

-425 NIVGLATAPGWLYI
+425 SIVGLATAPGWLYI
-439 LGEEHVQPYDTDV
+439 LGDDQVQPYDTDV
-452 LLFSSDIQLEDLGV
+452 LLFSSDIQLGDLGLAE
-466 SGTASSISAWPGG
+466 TASSISAWPGG
-479 LSRAPSG
+479 LSRAPSAS
-486 TMAIIGDSSGT
+486 MAIIGDSSGT
-497 FGRVLEDSSDGSFH
+497 FGRVLEDNPDGSFH
-511 LVSSPSIDNAEVTA
+511 LVSSPSIDDAEVTA
-525 IIEDGESGE
+525 IIDDGEAGE

-542 IDIMDKGDNLWKEP
+542 IDIMDKQDNLWKEP
-556 IDIGDWF
+556 IDLGELI
-563 TSALEPGDIT
+563 TSQLEPGDIT

-582 VWVGTT
+582 VWIGTT

-596 NVDGAYFE
+596 NVDGSYFE

-619 DSNTETLVIGHFESG
+619 DSNTDILVIGHVESG

-647 TYTESEGLDSDMIR
+647 TYSESEGLDSDMVR

-674 QEAGVMRIDLSTPAI
+674 EEAGVMRIDLGTPAI

-700 LESTPV
+700 LDATPV

-730 DILDLWTP
+730 DIVDLWTP

-747 DINTLSL
+747 DVNTLSL

-769 GANANG
+769 GASANG

-836 LEDCWTSGGNGGGGG
+836 LEDCWTSGGGGGGG
-851 GGQGDG
+851 GGGDG
-857 MPSRFVIS
+857 MPSRFVIA
-865 VEPIGPDL
+865 VDPIGPDL
-873 LYAGTLEG
+873 LYAGTTEG

-904 ARVVKFGETLY
+904 ARVLKFGEILY
-915 LGFENMG
+915 LGFENLG
-922 IARFNLTTGSWLTPW
+922 IARFNLTSGNWLTPW

-951 MIEGREE
+951 MIEGRAE

-972 DLENE
+972 DLVNE
-977 SALVQW
+977 TTLIQW
-983 GRGANQDGPTL
+983 DRGDNQDGPTL
-994 PNYSPAEILIVEG
+994 PPWSPAEILIVEG

-1018 WNSRD
+1018 WNARD

-1030 DNNSTLQTIDAG
+1030 DNNSTLDTIDAG
-1042 QRLGFSGV
+1042 QRLGFNGV
-1050 IHGMSQIGDE
+1050 IHGMNQIGDE

-1106 YLGDCFPLNTSC
+1106 YLGDCFPLNSSC
-1118 EMWVAYGENMLRRF
+1118 EMWVAYGDNILRRF
-1132 SAPNMTLLDQWNDVD
+1132 SVSNMTLLDQWNDVD

-1190 DSELDFYALRVIGDD
+1190 DSELDFYSLKVVGDD

-1213 NDGHVMRLSGNNSNW
+1213 NDGHIMRLSGNNSNW

-1235 NDIPD
+1235 SDIPD

-1248 CHDIVHVAIGFSAW
+1248 CHDIVHIAIGFSAW

-1288 ITPITNTNSN
+1288 ISPITSDNSN

-1330 DYDSNNFLDTLTPD
+1330 DYSANNFLDTLTPE

-1360 EDLLLVSHYDGS
+1360 EDLLLVSHYDGN
-1372 GGITRVITSGSTAT
+1372 GGITRVITSGSSAT
-1386 SGQVIGLGMDS
+1386 SGQVIGVGMDS
-1397 CSIVRAPTS
+1397 CSIVRAPTAS
-1406 ARSYAIGRS
+1406 RSYAIGRS

-1469 LGTTVL
+1469 LASTVL

-1490 FEALS
+1490 FDALS
-1495 ESINEIMLVDQEI
+1495 ESINEIMLLDDEI

-1521 LTQRAV
+1521 LSQRTV
-1527 QQTSSALHNQMD
+1527 QQTPPALHNQMD
-1539 GLIHDGDNMF
+1539 GLLHDGENIF

-1563 TFDPD
+1563 TFNPE
-1568 TRSWGQGSLLAGLP
+1568 TRTWGQGSLLAGLP

-1604 GLWNLTKYDW
+1604 GLWNLTKYGW

-1624 PTPISNHLFVPP
+1624 PTPITNHLFVPP
-1636 APILGNGTVLVGG
+1636 SPILGNGTVLVGG
-1649 PTGLIVLD
+1649 PTGLVVLD

-1665 IGTAEGLVGDFVSGI
+1665 IGRTDGLVGDFVSGI
-1680 VYADAVSRTFNDSA
+1680 VYAGPASRTFNDTS
-1694 TGSTITLHHDSAIFI
+1694 TGSTITLYHDSAIFI

-1718 PGVAAWDVSTDSY
+1718 PGVAAWDISTDSY

-1739 IPSNDVSAVETDLWG
+1739 IPSNDVTAVETDLWG

-1761 QPLVHWNGT
+1761 QPLVHWNGS
-1770 SMAMESGS
+1770 SMVMEAGP
-1778 GAIELQAWPITDLAS
+1778 GAIDLQAWPIIDLAS
-1793 DGTHVAAISASKI
+1793 DGNHLAAISESKI
-1806 SIVMATG
+1806 SIVRTTG
-1813 DHDVIT
+1813 DHDVVM
-1819 IGDMPGAI
+1819 IGEMPGALD
-1827 AADADAWMGL
+1827 ADADAWMGL

-1863 RAYPLNAIFAD
+1863 RAFPLNAIFAD
-1874 RTLDITE
+1874 RTIDITD
-1881 TTRPGMSTTLVSP
+1881 TTRPGMFTTIVTQD
-1894 ESPISIPIDQNQ
+1894 SPISIPIDQNQ

-1927 SWVWAKSTSLN
+1927 SWVWAKSTILN

-1944 LASLDPKIEESFQ
+1944 LAALDPRIEESFQ

-1964 PGSISSTVHLQ
+1964 PGSLSSTVHLQ
-1975 MQSPQDGK
+1975 MQSPQDGRI
-1983 VKIRVSY
+1983 KIRVSY
-1990 DWERIEAPT
+1990 DWERLEAPT
-1999 VMTSLYDRP
+1999 VMTGLYDRP

-2046 KNDLANLPAYERIP
+2046 KEDLSNLPSYQRVP

-2075 GSEAPLSDQRQYR
+2075 GSEVQLSDQRQYR
-2088 AAVAIEYPDGSIGDP
+2088 AAVAIEYPDGSLGEPI
-2103 VSWDGNATP
+2103 SWDGNATP

-2117 SPPEWLDVQP
+2117 SPPEWLEVQP

-2141 ACQEL
+2141 SCQEL

-2166 SNPIDFAFAAGNS
+2166 SDPIDFAFAAGNS
-2179 SVLELDGNVP
+2179 SVLELEGNVP

-2221 DGIAPLP
+2221 DGIAPAP
-2228 ITGTTAN
+2228 ITGTTAS

-2323 VDDVLVVETASYSEL
+2323 VNDVLVVETASYSEF

-2351 LQAWDHPGDDGTA
+2351 LQAWDHPDDDGTA
-2364 IDVSWDKTL
+2364 IDVSWDRSM

-2381 VWASDFPLN
+2381 VWASDFPMN
-2390 DLTEINL
+2390 DLTEVSPA
-2397 ECESSGACNLVTIDQ
+2397 CESSGACNLVTIDQ

-2417 SPRLE
+2417 SPHLE
-2422 ITLSSALY
+2422 VTLSSALY
-2430 GTEVDEL
+2430 GTEADGL

-2444 EVPLYVTVTIHDI
+2444 DIPLYVTVTIHDI
-2457 AGNVILSDLSDN
+2457 AGNVILSDLSEN

-2475 IDNRGDQ
+2475 IDNRGDL

-2487 IPAPTLEDRAP
+2487 VPAPTLVDRSP
-2498 DSGDGVLVSFPPS
+2498 DSGDGILVSFSTSPD
-2511 SAPDIAEYLVF
+2511 PDIAEYRIF
-2522 AVAGA
+2522 AVAGV
-2527 PFENA
+2527 PFDSAE
-2532 DGLEPALVLD
+2532 GLEPVLVLD
-2542 RTQSGQFLLDSLSS
+2542 RTEGGEFLLESLSS
-2556 GEGIQPD
+2556 GESIQPD
-2563 VPIWVAVASV
+2563 VPMWVAVVSV
-2573 DTSGNVWLDKLE
+2573 DTSGNAWLDGLE

-2604 EVSEIMAYWDP
+2604 EVSEVMAYWDS

-2620 EVLWADSGDPLV
+2620 EVLWSESADPQV
-2632 ESYTIFA
+2632 ESYTVFA
-2639 STMQFSDT
+2639 STMQFFDT
-2647 RDAISVSSTVTSN
+2647 RDAIIVSSSVTSN
-2660 ASFDFIGP
+2660 ASFDSIGP

-2687 VHRLSVDPIRV
+2687 VHRLAVDSIRV
-2698 YPLSELTPGGN
+2698 YPLSELTPGGTSE
-2709 QNGPGGDGESWFDQ
+2709 GPGVGGESWFDQ

-2735 ISAIMIIL
+2735 VSAIMVIL

-2787 SSSTLGASMDDSMD
+2787 SSSILSESQGGEDPDED
-2801 KEEEMDAST
+2801 
-2810 PENPIVD
+2810 
-2817 TLPEEWWDPDV
+2817 LPGTTIEDVPDEEWSVPDV
-2828 TVADLL
+2828 SVADLL
-2834 DSETDD
+2834 NSETEE

-2851 DLDEGE
+2851 GLDEE
-2857 SEDIDVSFLDD
+2857 ENTDIDVSFLDD

>member
-1 MCASDNTHPGRAK
+1 MCASENTPPGRAK

-62 TGWIVLDAVGA
+62 TGWIVLDAVGS

-204 NPIDGRLHIL
+204 NPIDGRMHIL

-231 DIDIGIGGR
+231 DIDTGIGGR

-273 FPADTNTSLSDPI
+273 FTADTNTSLSDPI

-321 CTSSEAETPIGVHIE
+321 CTSSETETPIGIHIE

-348 VRVIEYNVSSADATS
+348 VRVIEYNVSTTDATS

-563 TSALEPGDIT
+563 TSGLEPGDIT

-1563 TFDPD
+1563 TFDPG

-1852 TLREVPRENQR
+1852 TLREAPRENQR

-1944 LASLDPKIEESFQ
+1944 LASLDPRIEESFQ

-2103 VSWDGNATP
+2103 VSWEGNATP

-2620 EVLWADSGDPLV
+2620 EVLWADSEDPLV
-2632 ESYTIFA
+2632 QSYTIFA

-2801 KEEEMDAST
+2801 KEEEIDELT

-2817 TLPEEWWDPDV
+2817 TLPEERWDPDV

>member
-1 MCASDNTHPGRAK
+1 MCASDITHRGRAK

-27 GANPSSTFDSQI
+27 GTNLPTSSGLVS
-39 LSDGSDVRDES
+39 LSDLSDPRGDS
-50 SGKSWGVNGSND
+50 SGKSWGVNGSNNS
-62 TGWIVLDAVGA
+62 GWIVLDATGA
-73 DAANGTPAL
+73 DTANGTPAL

-111 VNQPQIAVMDTQ
+111 ANQPQIAIMDTQ
-123 TSLLDW
+123 TSVLDW
-129 SGRGDLGRQ
+129 SGNGDLGRQ
-138 NNFADNPPS
+138 NNFADNPPGI
-147 LVGGILDASLK
+147 VGGILDASLK

-185 VDPKLSFSPLNV
+185 IDPKLSLSPLEV
-197 SIHGSVY
+197 SIHGSSY
-204 NPIDGRLHIL
+204 NPIDGRMYIL
-214 LDDDLLQ
+214 VDDDLLQ

-231 DIDIGIGGR
+231 DITSGIEGR
-240 SIVSDINRGLLY
+240 SIVSDPNRGFLY
-252 VGDKNGNV
+252 VGDNRGNV
-260 TAMGLSDSQPLVD
+260 SAMGLSDSEPLAD
-273 FPADTNTSLSDPI
+273 FPVDTNTSLSDPI
-286 LTMGVDVFGVLWAF
+286 MTMGVDVFGVLWAV
-300 SECNMQY
+300 SECNMHY
-307 LMPSKGALWKTLEF
+307 LMPSNGAVWKTFQF
-321 CTSSEAETPIGVHIE
+321 CTTSEIETPVGIHIE

-343 TEENG
+343 TQDNG
-348 VRVIEYNVSSADATS
+348 VRVVRYNVSSSDPTS
-363 IVVERNLV
+363 LVIERNVL
-371 WDDSNYLSGNSVAD
+371 WGDSNLLSSDSIAD
-385 IAVSDGILYIAT
+385 IEASEGILYIAT
-397 TDSGIDRFEFS
+397 SDSGIDRFDLS
-408 SNTWIPSWTSS
+408 SNTWMPSWTSS

-425 NIVGLATAPGWLYI
+425 NIVGLAAAPGWLYI
-439 LGEEHVQPYDTDV
+439 LGGEQVQPYDTDV
-452 LLFSSDIQLEDLGV
+452 LLFSSEIPLADLGL

-479 LSRAPSG
+479 LPRSPSDP
-486 TMAIIGDSSGT
+486 MAIIGDSSGT
-497 FGRVLEDSSDGSFH
+497 LGRVLEDNSDGYFH
-511 LVSSPSIDNAEVTA
+511 LVSSPSIDDADITA
-525 IIEDGESGE
+525 IIDDGASGE

-563 TSALEPGDIT
+563 TSGLEPGDIT

-596 NVDGAYFE
+596 NVDGSYLE
-604 TIQGLNSNS
+604 SIQGLNSNS
-613 ITSLAY
+613 ITSLAF

-647 TYTESEGLDSDMIR
+647 TYSESEGLDSDMIR

-674 QEAGVMRIDLSTPAI
+674 EEAGVMRIDLSTPTI

-700 LESTPV
+700 LDSTPV
-706 AVDGE
+706 AVDGD

-719 LGVLLIDRLTS
+719 LGVLLIDRLTG

-738 DDPNGIPDE
+738 DDPNSIPDE
-747 DINTLSL
+747 DVNTLTL
-754 DFYGGLLIGSEVQNS
+754 DFYGGLLVGSEVQNS

-821 MWNWPDPNNPQSQFT
+821 MWNWPDPNTPQSQFT
-836 LEDCWTSGGNGGGGG
+836 LEDCWTSGGN

-865 VEPIGPDL
+865 VEPIGSDL
-873 LYAGTLEG
+873 LYAGTTEG
-881 AAVINTSNGTVVEV
+881 AAVINTANGTVVEV

-904 ARVVKFGETLY
+904 ARVVKFGEILY
-915 LGFENMG
+915 LGFENLG
-922 IARFNLTTGSWLTPW
+922 IARFNLTSGTWLTPW

-951 MIEGREE
+951 MIEGRAL

-972 DLENE
+972 DLVNE
-977 SALVQW
+977 TTLTQW
-983 GRGANQDGPTL
+983 DRGANQDGPTL
-994 PNYSPAEILIVEG
+994 PNYSPGEILIVDE
-1007 VMYYSPQRGNP
+1007 VLYYSPQRANP

-1023 EVTRINL
+1023 EIARINL
-1030 DNNSTLQTIDAG
+1030 DNNTSLQTIDAG
-1042 QRLGFSGV
+1042 QRLGFDGV
-1050 IHGMSQIGDE
+1050 VHGMNQIGDE

-1080 LRWNTTSDDW
+1080 LRWNSTSEGW
-1090 EDDLQTI
+1090 MDDLQTI

-1106 YLGDCFPLNTSC
+1106 YLGDCFPLNASC
-1118 EMWVAYGENMLRRF
+1118 EMWIAYGENILRRF
-1132 SAPNMTLLDQWNDVD
+1132 SASNMTLLDQWDDVD

-1190 DSELDFYALRVIGDD
+1190 ESELDFYTLKVVGDD

-1213 NDGHVMRLSGNNSNW
+1213 NDGHVMRLSGNNGNW
-1228 TIWDVDT
+1228 TVWDVDT
-1235 NDIPD
+1235 GEIPD

-1262 QWWAVGGGIAR
+1262 QWWLVGGGIAR
-1273 FDLGDHDGDGITEEW
+1273 FDLGDYDGDGITDEW
-1288 ITPITNTNSN
+1288 ITPITNDNSN
-1298 MVDKDVRAL
+1298 MADKDVRAL

-1319 FDTDNVGIDRF
+1319 FGTDNVGIDRF
-1330 DYDSNNFLDTLTPD
+1330 DYSSNNFLDTLTPD

-1355 GMLYD
+1355 GMIYD
-1360 EDLLLVSHYDGS
+1360 EDLLLVAHYDGN
-1372 GGITRVITSGSTAT
+1372 GGITRVITSGASAT

-1397 CSIVRAPTS
+1397 CSIVRAPTNS
-1406 ARSYAIGRS
+1406 RSYAIGRS

-1437 DELVGLPSGVVH
+1437 DELVGLPSGVVS
-1449 EMISNETHVWVTV
+1449 EMISNGTHVWVTV

-1469 LGTTVL
+1469 LASTVL

-1490 FEALS
+1490 FDALS
-1495 ESINEIMLVDQEI
+1495 ESINEIMIVDQEI
-1508 WATTVG
+1508 WASTVG
-1514 NGLFSFN
+1514 DGLFSFN
-1521 LTQRAV
+1521 LSHRSV
-1527 QQTSSALHNQMD
+1527 QQTPPALHNQMD
-1539 GLIHDGDNMF
+1539 GMLHDGENMF

-1563 TFDPD
+1563 TFNPE

-1604 GLWNLTKYDW
+1604 GLWNLTKDDW

-1636 APILGNGTVLVGG
+1636 VPILGNGTVLVGG
-1649 PTGLIVLD
+1649 PTGMIVLNQD
-1657 QNLGIVGT
+1657 LGVVGT
-1665 IGTAEGLVGDFVSGI
+1665 IGRADGLVGDFVSGI
-1680 VYADAVSRTFNDSA
+1680 VYAGPVSRTFNDTA
-1694 TGSTITLHHDSAIFI
+1694 TGSMITLHHDSAIFI
-1709 SHNGQGVTR
+1709 SHNGQGATR
-1718 PGVAAWDVSTDSY
+1718 PGVAAWDISTDSH

-1770 SMAMESGS
+1770 SMGMEAGP
-1778 GAIELQAWPITDLAS
+1778 GAIELQGWPIIDLAS
-1793 DGTHVAAISASKI
+1793 DGNHLAAISASKI
-1806 SIVMATG
+1806 SIIKSTG
-1813 DHDVIT
+1813 DHAVVMV
-1819 IGDMPGAI
+1819 GDMPGAL

-1837 AVLGEDGLHIYKPME
+1837 AVLGEDGLHIYKPIE
-1852 TLREVPRENQR
+1852 TLREAPRENQR
-1863 RAYPLNAIFAD
+1863 RASPLNAIFAD
-1874 RTLDITE
+1874 RTLDITD
-1881 TTRPGMSTTLVSP
+1881 TTRPGMLTTFASQ
-1894 ESPISIPIDQNQ
+1894 ESPILIPLDQNQ
-1906 ANSSDLLL
+1906 ANSSELLL

-1922 SPAKG
+1922 SPARG
-1927 SWVWAKSTSLN
+1927 SSVWAKSTNLN

-1944 LASLDPKIEESFQ
+1944 LAALDPSIEESFQ

-1964 PGSISSTVHLQ
+1964 PGSVSSTVHLQ
-1975 MQSPQDGK
+1975 MQSPKDGRIM
-1983 VKIRVSY
+1983 IRVTY
-1990 DWERIEAPT
+1990 DWERLEAPT
-1999 VMTSLYDRP
+1999 LMTSLYDRP

-2046 KNDLANLPAYERIP
+2046 KGDLANLPAYQRIP
-2060 YWSQTTAVFTTGNSN
+2060 YWSQTTAVFTTGNTN
-2075 GSEAPLSDQRQYR
+2075 GSEVPLSDQRQYR
-2088 AAVAIEYPDGSIGDP
+2088 AAVSIEYPDGTLGDP
-2103 VSWDGNATP
+2103 ISWDGNATP

-2117 SPPEWLDVQP
+2117 PPPEWLEVQP
-2127 VSGGTP
+2127 ISGGNP
-2133 GTVSAEWS
+2133 GTVSAEWG

-2146 DPQFTR
+2146 DPQSTR
-2152 IWAVQQEITNALAL
+2152 IWAVQQEITSALAL
-2166 SNPIDFAFAAGNS
+2166 SDPIDFAFASGNS
-2179 SVLELDGNVP
+2179 SVLQLEGNAP

-2221 DGIAPLP
+2221 DGIAPSP
-2228 ITGTTAN
+2228 ITGTSVS

-2245 IVTWEPNQE
+2245 VVTWEPNQE

-2273 TSVDGWPVAQFVTDC
+2273 TSVDGWPLAQFVTDC

-2323 VDDVLVVETASYSEL
+2323 VNDVLVVETATYSEL

-2351 LQAWDHPGDDGTA
+2351 LQAWDHPDDDGTA
-2364 IDVSWDKTL
+2364 IDVSWDRTT

-2381 VWASDFPLN
+2381 VWVSDFPLN
-2390 DLTEINL
+2390 DLTEVSSA
-2397 ECESSGACNLVTIDQ
+2397 CESSGTCNLVTIDQ

-2422 ITLSSALY
+2422 VTLSRALY
-2430 GTEVDEL
+2430 GTEADEL

-2457 AGNVILSDLSDN
+2457 AGNVFLSDLGEN

-2475 IDNRGDQ
+2475 IDNRGDL
-2482 FPPER
+2482 FPP
-2487 IPAPTLEDRAP
+2487 DRVPSPSLVDRSP
-2498 DSGDGVLVSFPPS
+2498 DSGDGIFVSFSPS
-2511 SAPDIAEYLVF
+2511 SEPDIAEYRIF
-2522 AVAGA
+2522 AVSVA
-2527 PFENA
+2527 PFDSTE
-2532 DGLEPALVLD
+2532 GLEPALVLD
-2542 RTQSGQFLLDSLSS
+2542 RSQIGEEFLLETLSN
-2556 GEGIQPD
+2556 GERIQPD
-2563 VPIWVAVASV
+2563 IPMWVAVVSV
-2573 DTSGNVWLDKLE
+2573 DTSGNAWLDGLE

-2595 SQDPGMHLP
+2595 SQDPGIHLP
-2604 EVSEIMAYWDP
+2604 EISEIMTYWDP

-2620 EVLWADSGDPLV
+2620 EVIWSESEDPQV
-2632 ESYTIFA
+2632 EYYIVFA

-2647 RDAISVSSTVTSN
+2647 RDAITVSSSDTFN
-2660 ASFDFIGP
+2660 ASFDSIGP
-2668 TPVSSSTPYWLSV
+2668 TPVSSSATYWLSV

-2687 VHRLSVDPIRV
+2687 VHRLAIDSIRV
-2698 YPLSELTPGGN
+2698 YPLSELTPGGSPD
-2709 QNGPGGDGESWFDQ
+2709 GPGGDGESWFDQ
-2723 LVDGDLNTAILM
+2723 LVDGDLNTVILM
-2735 ISAIMIIL
+2735 VSAIMVIL

-2777 MGISEEEEIA
+2777 MGITEEEEIA
-2787 SSSTLGASMDDSMD
+2787 SSSFLTQTPGDESEM
-2801 KEEEMDAST
+2801 EEELPEAVIDESTEEEWRGPDAS
-2810 PENPIVD
+2810 
-2817 TLPEEWWDPDV
+2817 
-2828 TVADLL
+2828 VADLL
-2834 DSETDD
+2834 ETENEE

-2851 DLDEGE
+2851 GLDGD
-2857 SEDIDVSFLDD
+2857 SDDIDVSFLDE